1 MRDRRTDRQR
11 NAALPGDE
19 IVRNSSADF
28 LTNLW
33 PASAPRR
40 GGASPV
46 NDPWSR
52 LGLDLGSCGSLLRS
66 RHPSLEHRNENRET
80 REHSPLVRGLSLES
94 VYSNLS
100 YHRQMNQNTRFDPS
114 FFPNPSNFLD
124 VSYQHTSPETVKQT
138 WSTGDSDI
146 FSPVRNQPNY
156 SPFRVDNRNRD
167 DIMPT
172 LQDHDPP
179 VQLNLRL
186 DRQPSFEHWARNGR
200 DFNRND
206 NFCDFGHD
214 ENDWGKSKNDQLVRS
229 PVSEKHD
236 PGRHFSEND
245 DLKTRIKKLVHGKDY
260 HTLNN
265 SETLTKSNSFPYPRE
280 EQHSPSP
287 DIDHQHDQWARTQS
301 PTKLSLAWS
310 PLKFLDNDPLIG
322 APLVS
327 TPPSSR
333 NQWEGAVDSILRDS
347 RRTSSPNGEDSS
359 PGYADGNESSLFQ
372 RTLTF
377 RRAARP
383 RFSSDVRQHGSSS
396 GPRRDFNRND
406 NFCDFGHDENDWG
419 KSKNDQLVRSP
430 VSEKHDPG
438 RHFSENDDL
447 KTRIKKLVHG
457 KDYHTLNNSETL
469 TKSNSF
475 PYPREEQ
482 HSPSPDID
490 HQHDQWA
497 RTQSPTKLSL
507 AWSPLKFLDNDPLIG
522 APLVSTPP
530 SSRNQWEGAV
540 DSILRDSRRTSSPNG
555 EDSSPGYADG
565 NESSLFQRTL
575 TFRRAA
581 RPRFSSDVRQ
591 HGSSSGPRS
600 PGDFRRQSP
609 GIFNHENPT
618 PVRKRDR
625 PRFLS
630 DNTEAIPAVT
640 SSNHE
645 RNDIDNALFAEF
657 HAPFNGSLFDRNS
670 RRTASARIYS
680 HRALPHTSTSSRQE
694 TLNKS
699 YSHDPLAWNPNE
711 HENLDKD
718 IRSLTLRLKKSLD
731 SLYHPQDDLDNRED
745 ATLIFEEQGRPTS
758 PRFNINSWSP
768 NNADV
773 PRYKNRI
780 KACQS
785 SPVIFSGS
793 HTSEKDPVELKFANG
808 FHTLQINRNKGP
820 PEELAKLGPNR
831 IKGSDFGA
839 GRFRCTPVHEERG
852 KTVYLDCPDSDSSDP
867 SEEKVAT
874 IITFKSVSAA

>member
-1 MRDRRTDRQR
+1 MRDRRTDRQK

-124 VSYQHTSPETVKQT
+124 ASYQHTSPETVKQT

-146 FSPVRNQPNY
+146 FSPVRNQPKY

-200 DFNRND
+200 DFNRKD
-206 NFCDFGHD
+206 KFCDFGHD

-236 PGRHFSEND
+236 PGRQFSEND

-265 SETLTKSNSFPYPRE
+265 SETPTKSNSFPYPRE

-327 TPPSSR
+327 TPPSTR

-347 RRTSSPNGEDSS
+347 RRTSSPYGEDSS
-359 PGYADGNESSLFQ
+359 PGYADDNESSLFQ

-377 RRAARP
+377 RRVARP
-383 RFSSDVRQHGSSS
+383 RFSSDVRQ
-396 GPRRDFNRND
+396 D
-406 NFCDFGHDENDWG
+406 
-419 KSKNDQLVRSP
+419 
-430 VSEKHDPG
+430 
-438 RHFSENDDL
+438 
-447 KTRIKKLVHG
+447 
-457 KDYHTLNNSETL
+457 
-469 TKSNSF
+469 
-475 PYPREEQ
+475 
-482 HSPSPDID
+482 
-490 HQHDQWA
+490 
-497 RTQSPTKLSL
+497 
-507 AWSPLKFLDNDPLIG
+507 
-522 APLVSTPP
+522 
-530 SSRNQWEGAV
+530 
-540 DSILRDSRRTSSPNG
+540 
-555 EDSSPGYADG
+555 
-565 NESSLFQRTL
+565 
-575 TFRRAA
+575 
-581 RPRFSSDVRQ
+581 
-591 HGSSSGPRS
+591 GSSSGPRS

-630 DNTEAIPAVT
+630 DDTEATPAVT

-657 HAPFNGSLFDRNS
+657 HAPSNGSLFDRNS

-680 HRALPHTSTSSRQE
+680 HRALPQTSTSPRQE

-718 IRSLTLRLKKSLD
+718 IRSLTLRLKNSLD